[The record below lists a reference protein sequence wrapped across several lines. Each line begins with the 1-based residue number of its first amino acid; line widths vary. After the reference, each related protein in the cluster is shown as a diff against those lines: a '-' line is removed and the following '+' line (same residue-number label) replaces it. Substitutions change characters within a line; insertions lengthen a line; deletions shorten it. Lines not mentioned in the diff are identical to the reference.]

1 LTTLSIATDWWP
13 DQLPYPVGVTVS
25 GWFADPGGKVNT
37 FRWWDGEAWT
47 RWLSAD
53 PSADTVEAH
62 K

>member
-1 LTTLSIATDWWP
+1 
-13 DQLPYPVGVTVS
+13 VTVS